1 MKQRALTV
9 IAFIGSFAWSLAFSQ
24 APPQEAKQ
32 STIGY
37 ASVAEALVALQAN
50 RKIQVAVQNGWTIAT
65 DQENKTLWSFSPKS
79 DPSYPS
85 AVKRIVEERNDTVFV
100 HMDVLCEASKPACDN
115 LVRQFQQLNERMQQQ
130 MLHGP

>member
-1 MKQRALTV
+1 MKRRTLTLVAL
-9 IAFIGSFAWSLAFSQ
+9 ISSFACSFASSQ
-24 APPQEAKQ
+24 ALLPEAKQ

-37 ASVAEALVALQAN
+37 ATVAEALASLQAN
-50 RKIQVAVQNGWTIAT
+50 PNIQVSVQGGWTIAS
-65 DQENKTLWSFSPKS
+65 DKENKTLWSFSPKG

-115 LVRQFQQLNERMQQQ
+115 LVRQFQELNERMRQSMQ
-130 MLHGP
+130 HVP